1 MAPKVA
7 GTWNLHRAT
16 QGLPLDLFVMFS
28 SVASFLGSP
37 GQGNHAAANAFLDA
51 FASYRRARGLPALT
65 INWGAWSD
73 IGAAARRQIGG
84 RIAMRGLGEIAPADG
99 IIAFD
104 RVLDWADPQ
113 VAVVPIDWQVYGRQ
127 FPAGEAS
134 PFLSDVLQ
142 ESEKRAPAVR
152 TSQPTAAASAS
163 FVGQVRSAAQGERPV
178 LVTAMIREHVGRALG
193 LAGAQ
198 AINPH
203 QPLGALG
210 LDSLLAVELRNALSR
225 SLGLARPLPATLLFD
240 YPTIAGLTDFIMTT
254 VIAEAAAAPA
264 PEAAPPAST
273 ATYEDVAALSDAE
286 AEALLLQ
293 ELE

>member
-1 MAPKVA
+1 VT

-16 QGLPLDLFVMFS
+16 EGMPLDLFVMFS

-84 RIAMRGLGEIAPADG
+84 RIAMRGLGEITPSDG
-99 IIAFD
+99 IGAFD

-127 FPAGEAS
+127 FSPGQAS
-134 PFLSDVLQ
+134 PFLADVLQ

-152 TSQPTAAASAS
+152 AAQPVAAS
-163 FVGQVRSAAQGERPV
+163 FVSLVRAAAQGEQP
-178 LVTAMIREHVGRALG
+178 LMVTAMIRDHVGRALG
-193 LAGAQ
+193 LAGSQ
-198 AINPH
+198 AVNQH

-225 SLGLARPLPATLLFD
+225 GLGLARPLPATLLFD
-240 YPTIAGLTDFIMTT
+240 YPTIAGLTEYIMAT
-254 VIAEAAAAPA
+254 VIGEPVPPAPTAPA
-264 PEAAPPAST
+264 PRPTADPAS
-273 ATYEDVAALSDAE
+273 YEDVAALSDAE